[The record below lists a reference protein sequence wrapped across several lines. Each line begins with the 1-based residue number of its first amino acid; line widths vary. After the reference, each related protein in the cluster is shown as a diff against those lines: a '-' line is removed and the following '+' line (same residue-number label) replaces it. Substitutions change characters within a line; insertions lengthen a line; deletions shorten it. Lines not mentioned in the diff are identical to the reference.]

1 MTKVPRWIML
11 IMLAA
16 VAAMQAGAQGS
27 SVQPRKTV
35 LFVCEHGTVKSLLAK
50 VLFEQYAAEIG
61 LDVGVVSRGTR
72 PDSMVPAW
80 MQSSLATD
88 HVTLGAWRPQALAP
102 ADLRSAS
109 YVVSFDVP
117 TSATLS
123 ARAPRVQWD
132 GLPSVSANYASGR
145 DAIRARVRLLA
156 DSLKRAGAAR

>member
-1 MTKVPRWIML
+1 MTKVPRWMMP

-27 SVQPRKTV
+27 GAQARPTV
-35 LFVCEHGTVKSLLAK
+35 LFVCEHGNVKSLLAK
-50 VLFEQYAAEIG
+50 VFFERYADEIG
-61 LDVGVVSRGTR
+61 LDVEAVSRGTR
-72 PDSMVPAW
+72 PDSVVPAW

-88 HVTLGAWRPQALAP
+88 HVTLGAWRPQALAL
-102 ADLRSAS
+102 ADLLSAS

-117 TSATLS
+117 TSATVG
-123 ARAPRVQWD
+123 ARAPHVQWD

-156 DSLKRAGAAR
+156 DSLKRASAAR